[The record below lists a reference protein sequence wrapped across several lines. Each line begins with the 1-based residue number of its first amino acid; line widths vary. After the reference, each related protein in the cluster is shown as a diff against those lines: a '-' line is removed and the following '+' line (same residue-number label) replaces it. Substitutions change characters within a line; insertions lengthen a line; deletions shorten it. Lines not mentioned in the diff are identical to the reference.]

1 MIGDPPVSGAG
12 ERMPLEGLRVVEL
25 ATIVA
30 GPSTG
35 KYLADLG
42 AEVIKVEH
50 PRTGD
55 TTRNLGWKAD
65 GVSLWW
71 KLVGRNKK
79 PITLDL
85 SRPRGQDLARRLL
98 SDADVLIENFRPG
111 TLERW
116 SLGPAEL
123 ERVNPRLVVL
133 RISGFGQT
141 GPYARKPGFGTLAE
155 AISGVAHLSG
165 FPDGPPMLPAIALAD
180 EVAGLVG
187 AYAVLAALLERER
200 SGRGQVIDCSLY
212 ESLFQITGPIALVYD
227 RLGIVTGRTGNRIPY
242 SAPRNAYRTA
252 DGHWVGVSGT
262 AQTVA
267 ERIFRAIGRPELATD
282 PRFATNEARL
292 AHVDELDEIIGSWIG
307 AHTLEEVLE
316 AFDREEAAAAPIYD
330 IAQIFADPHY
340 AARGT
345 IATVDDPELG
355 PIRMQDVTPR
365 LSRTPGRIRHAGLPL
380 GAANEEVYGR
390 LGLSAEELEALRAEG
405 VI

>member
-1 MIGDPPVSGAG
+1 VTDGGAG
-12 ERMPLEGLRVVEL
+12 MPLEGLRVVEL

-35 KYLADLG
+35 KYLADFG
-42 AEVIKVEH
+42 AEVVKVEH

-55 TTRNLGWKAD
+55 TTRNLGYTVE

-79 PITLDL
+79 PVTLDL
-85 SRPRGQDLARRLL
+85 SHPKGPEIAKRLL
-98 SDADVLIENFRPG
+98 AGADVLIENFRPG

-116 SLGPAEL
+116 NLGPDAL
-123 ERVNPRLVVL
+123 EALNPRLVVL

-155 AISGVAHLSG
+155 SISGVAGVSG

-187 AYAVLAALLERER
+187 AYAVLMALNERER
-200 SGRGQVIDCSLY
+200 SGRGQVIDASLY
-212 ESLFQITGPIALVYD
+212 ESLFQITGPLTLAYD
-227 RLGIVTGRTGNRIPY
+227 QLGVVMGRLGNRIAY

-252 DGHWVGVSGT
+252 DDRWVGVSGT
-262 AQTVA
+262 AQSVA
-267 ERIFRAIGRPELATD
+267 ERTFRAIGRPDLIDD
-282 PRFATNEARL
+282 PRFSTNNARL
-292 AHVDELDEIIGSWIG
+292 ENVDALDEAIGGWIG
-307 AHTLEEVLE
+307 KHTLAEVLD
-316 AFDREEAAAAPIYD
+316 AFEREDAAAAPIYD
-330 IAQIFADPHY
+330 VEQILADPQY

-345 IATVDDPELG
+345 IATVADDELG
-355 PIRMQDVTPR
+355 EVRMQDVTPR
-365 LSRTPGRIRHAGLPL
+365 FSRTPGRIRHAGLPM
-380 GAANEEVYGR
+380 GAANDEVYGA
-390 LGLSAEELEALRAEG
+390 LGIDPGERDALRAEG